1 MIGDLNVILYLS
13 LICISYLIGSIS
25 SSIIIGKLFY
35 GIDVRN
41 FGSKNPGANNTQ
53 RVLGWKMG
61 LLVLAFDISK
71 GVLAVCLVFFMHFKP
86 ETNIFV
92 ATQIVFGTAAV
103 LGHIFPIFHNFRGG
117 KGVATLCGALLAI
130 HPFAVLIC
138 SCIFI
143 TVLFFTH
150 YVSVGVIAAV
160 TCFPFFVNFMFA
172 LWLDPSETLTL
183 KIFSIVAGVIVW
195 LTHISNLVRLYR
207 GTEEKFS
214 VKKHV
219 PLPSEVSEEEDIV
232 QPEH

>member
-1 MIGDLNVILYLS
+1 M
-13 LICISYLIGSIS
+13 
-25 SSIIIGKLFY
+25 
-35 GIDVRN
+35 
-41 FGSKNPGANNTQ
+41 
-53 RVLGWKMG
+53 
-61 LLVLAFDISK
+61 
-71 GVLAVCLVFFMHFKP
+71 
-86 ETNIFV
+86 
-92 ATQIVFGTAAV
+92 
-103 LGHIFPIFHNFRGG
+103 
-117 KGVATLCGALLAI
+117 
-130 HPFAVLIC
+130 
-138 SCIFI
+138 
-143 TVLFFTH
+143 
-150 YVSVGVIAAV
+150 GVIAAV